1 MWIRT
6 QNKQRIINSD
16 QIIDIFINKTGTKIY
31 ANTTVGHHEPGDTSQ
46 FILGEYK
53 DRDTC
58 LEVLEVILIVGG
70 HKDVTWLQL
79 PLGSDVEQW
88 LEDIHRTAEIIYN

>member
-16 QIIDIFINKTGTKIY
+16 QIIDIFIDKTGKIIY
-31 ANTTVGHHEPGDTSQ
+31 AETTRDGD
-46 FILGEYK
+46 FFALGEYQ

-58 LEVLEVILIVGG
+58 LVILDYLVIAMDCDSNATKMPSNEEIEEWTDVVLNMAKAKYF
-70 HKDVTWLQL
+70 KDFK
-79 PLGSDVEQW
+79 
-88 LEDIHRTAEIIYN
+88 I

>member
-16 QIIDIFINKTGTKIY
+16 QIIDIFVDKTGTKIM
-31 ANTTVGHHEPGDTSQ
+31 AETTRDGDFFT
-46 FILGEYK
+46 LGEYK

-58 LEVLEVILIVGG
+58 LDILDVIMIVGA
-70 HKDVTWLQL
+70 HEDVTFLQL
-79 PLGSDVEQW
+79 PLGGDVKEW
-88 LEDIHRTAEIIYN
+88 LEDSHRLADKIYNK

>member
-16 QIIDIFINKTGTKIY
+16 QIIDIFISKTGTKIY

-53 DRDTC
+53 DRETC
-58 LEVLEVILIVGG
+58 LKVLDDLFGTCFPNG
-70 HKDVTWLQL
+70 CAYRM
-79 PLGSDVEQW
+79 PLGG
-88 LEDIHRTAEIIYN
+88 EI